1 MLNVYEL
8 DVLRCFHSRFRS
20 IHLQNLVS
28 LSKGINTKLENRLLE
43 EFQCHSMRFFTHDT
57 LQEVSPM
64 RNTKHQLRFY
74 YIFIK
79 SPLSYEL
86 VSLTDPGR
94 FLSDNF

>member
-1 MLNVYEL
+1 M
-8 DVLRCFHSRFRS
+8 SRNAFTADLAVDTFRVW
-20 IHLQNLVS
+20 LVWV
-28 LSKGINTKLENRLLE
+28 KEPNTKHENGLLK

-86 VSLTDPGR
+86 VSLTDPG
-94 FLSDNF
+94 FKWKK